1 MTGPV
6 DLSPAEEA
14 TASRLRTRLADTL
27 TEAGWLR
34 TPRWREVFERV
45 PRHLFAPRF
54 TLARG
59 SGGGAFDGTRPDER
73 GTWLE
78 TVYRDVALLT
88 EVSDDDVLTS
98 SCSAPQVVLA
108 MLEALDVSE
117 GHTVL
122 EIGTGTGWNAALLA
136 TRLGSEAVTSV
147 DISTGLVA
155 QARER
160 LAHLDLQPHLAVTDG
175 FGGHPERAPYDRIIA
190 TCAVRRIPPAW
201 LAQARPGGAILGEIR
216 GPFAGAMAHLTVD
229 GIGGAHGRFRPEP
242 FSFMPLRSSADP
254 RVGRDALG
262 ELGGEAISAPGATR
276 DTRISP
282 EVFDGLAFAFFA
294 QLNLPGV
301 LTAPI
306 AFVDGPS
313 YFCLIGP
320 DSGSWARVQDGHVT
334 QGGPLRLWDT
344 LEQAHAHWTDL
355 GRPAPQEFQITIT
368 RDGRQSVTVDRAG
381 RSWPLPL

>member
-1 MTGPV
+1 MRTWV
-6 DLSPAEEA
+6 DLSPAEDEA
-14 TASRLRTRLADTL
+14 AARLRTRLAEAL
-27 TEAGWLR
+27 AEAGWLQAA
-34 TPRWREVFERV
+34 RWREVFERV

-54 TLARG
+54 TLPPG
-59 SGGGAFDGTRPDER
+59 SGGGSFDGTRPDQR
-73 GTWLE
+73 RAWLE
-78 TVYRDVALLT
+78 TVYRDVPLLT
-88 EVSDDDVLTS
+88 EISGDGALTS

-136 TRLGSEAVTSV
+136 TRLGDEAVTSV

-155 QARER
+155 QAWKR
-160 LAHLDLQPHLAVTDG
+160 LAHLDLHPRLAVCDG
-175 FGGHPERAPYDRIIA
+175 FGGYPDRAPYDRIIA

-201 LAQARPGGAILGEIR
+201 LAQTRPGGVILGEIR
-216 GPFAGAMAHLTVD
+216 GAFAGAMAHLTVD
-229 GIGGAHGRFRPEP
+229 NSGGAHGRFRPEP

-254 RVGRDALG
+254 RIGLGALG
-262 ELGGEAISAPGATR
+262 ELGGAAVSAPGATR
-276 DTRISP
+276 DTCITP
-282 EVFDGLAFAFFA
+282 EVLDELAFAFFA

-306 AFVDGPS
+306 AVVDGPS

-320 DSGSWARVQDGHVT
+320 NSGSWARVQDGHVT
-334 QGGPLRLWDT
+334 QDGPLRLWDT

-355 GRPAPQEFQITIT
+355 DRPAPQEFHITIT
-368 RDGRQSVTVDRAG
+368 PDGRQSVTVDRAG